1 MLKIAALTAA
11 LSLGIAVPMAGTHL
25 AKPSRAQVEQQLLGQ
40 LDRSPD
46 GRITKAVHCRAAG
59 RSTTFDCT
67 AVSVRSTTLNAR
79 VVAGG
84 GGLQTTW
91 EPLRG

>member
-1 MLKIAALTAA
+1 MLKIAALTTA
-11 LSLGIAVPMAGTHL
+11 LGLGIAVPATGTL
-25 AKPSRAQVEQQLLGQ
+25 QAKPSRARIEQRLLEQLNGG
-40 LDRSPD
+40 PA
-46 GRITKAVHCRAAG
+46 GRITKAVHCRTAG
-59 RSTTFDCT
+59 GADTFDCA

-84 GGLQTTW
+84 GLQTTW